1 MKSDQ
6 LITIL
11 QSPIGKRKVVEL
23 AKIITDNDFSIEELI
38 DLTLHENEQM
48 GFRASWILENIYSN
62 DNECFIPYS
71 IYFLDRFSFQKNLS
85 AMRHYAK
92 VLAFMT
98 SKKASP
104 EFRQIIINYHTD
116 LIVETVFNW
125 VIDEKVPVAVK
136 SQCLNVLGNLYIK
149 HDWIK
154 DELLQTMDFLID
166 KESIAFY
173 AKVKMIRKQFSVN
186 SYQLTVSPTTL
197 MQE

>member
-1 MKSDQ
+1 MKSEQ

-11 QSPIGKRKVVEL
+11 KSPIGKRKVVEL
-23 AKIITDNDFSIEELI
+23 AKIITENDFSIEELI
-38 DLTLHENEQM
+38 DLTLHTNEQV

-62 DNECFIPYS
+62 DNNCFIPFS
-71 IYFLDRFSFQKNLS
+71 NYFLDRFTAQKNLS

-92 VLAFMT
+92 ILAFMT
-98 SKKASP
+98 NKKASQQLK
-104 EFRQIIINYHTD
+104 QIINNYNTD

-136 SQCLNVLGNLYIK
+136 SQCLNVLANLHIK

-154 DELLQTMDFLID
+154 DELLATMDFLVD

-173 AKVKMIRKQFSVN
+173 AKVKMIRKQFSVG
-186 SYQLTVSPTTL
+186 S
-197 MQE
+197 